1 MLVIVGIVLIFIGF
15 MMLISP
21 QVSEKRGTNDHLKDV
36 EEEARGKNIRGGAVV
51 MLGPIPILV
60 GSDPKS
66 ALLMML
72 IALVIMVVWVMGF
85 RLG

>member
-1 MLVIVGIVLIFIGF
+1 MIVGIVLIFIGF

-36 EEEARGKNIRGGAVV
+36 EEEAKGKNIRGGAVV

-66 ALLMML
+66 AFLMVL
-72 IALVIMVVWVMGF
+72 IALVVMLVWVMGF